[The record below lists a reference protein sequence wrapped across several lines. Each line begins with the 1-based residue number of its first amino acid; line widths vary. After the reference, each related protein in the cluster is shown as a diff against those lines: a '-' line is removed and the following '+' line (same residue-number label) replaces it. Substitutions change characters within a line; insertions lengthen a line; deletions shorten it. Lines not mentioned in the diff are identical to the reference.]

1 MTYVRCFEWMLV
13 DVCQML
19 IVSIV
24 LEVVDAEGKRGST
37 RRELEASSDGM
48 KQVLK
53 HLLSA
58 IKKSFLWC
66 DSEIVR

>member
-1 MTYVRCFEWMLV
+1 MMYAQCFEWMLV

-19 IVSIV
+19 IISIV
-24 LEVVDAEGKRGST
+24 LVVDAEGKRGST
-37 RRELEASSDGM
+37 RKELEASSDGM
-48 KQVLK
+48 KQDLE

-66 DSEIVR
+66 DREIVR